1 MGINDFEANFNLIR
15 ESQKISC
22 QRKKELFIT
31 FLREIDEVFLKNPED
46 ISSLELKHAE
56 IVYCQ
61 IENYLNH

>member
-31 FLREIDEVFLKNPED
+31 FLREIDEVFFK
-46 ISSLELKHAE
+46 
-56 IVYCQ
+56 
-61 IENYLNH
+61 YLVSFFSK